1 MKTLRL
7 LLILVLTTITAH
19 SQEETNKKEKE
30 RKFSIGLEFADYN
43 QIIKENDDHLTN
55 ASAYSRSL
63 KLGYRLSENDVLKS
77 GFQYIGDVS
86 FAGLTFDQFK
96 VPLLWSFDISFNNK
110 KLNDNTRLIGDL
122 GLYLRSVNDLENNT
136 TVDYNKNTVF
146 GFQAALSVEH
156 DITELLF
163 VNLGLRA
170 NNDFS
175 DLLESADSNIRI
187 ESYGFFF
194 GVGFRL

>member
-7 LLILVLTTITAH
+7 LFVLVLTTITAH
-19 SQEETNKKEKE
+19 AQEETNKKEKE

-55 ASAYSRSL
+55 ASAYSRGL
-63 KLGYRLSENDVLKS
+63 KIGYQLSERYVLKS
-77 GFQYIGDVS
+77 GFQYLSDVS

-96 VPLLWSFDISFNNK
+96 VPLLLSFDISFNNK

-122 GLYLRSVNDLENNT
+122 GLYLRSINDLENNT
-136 TVDYNKNTVF
+136 AVDYNKNTVF
-146 GFQAALSVEH
+146 GFQGALSVEH

-163 VNLGLRA
+163 VNLGLRV
-170 NNDFS
+170 NNDFN

-187 ESYGFFF
+187 DSYSFFF
-194 GVGFRL
+194 GVGYRL